1 MALSKI
7 VKIAD
12 GMTNQYMVSFE
23 LGYIKQS
30 DITCQVNEEVDGT
43 GAPIYRSLV
52 FLSPEIIQVG
62 GAPQVSGDTVTFT
75 RTVDRTQ
82 LIVNYEDGDV
92 MNDENMNTAQK
103 QAIMLIHELLD
114 GRFERF
120 DSGFDMGGNSITGL
134 PIPTNPTDASNKQY
148 VDDRVADNQQVAV
161 DAAASASAASLSAGT
176 ASSAAA
182 AALDWKDKA
191 QEWAISG
198 TIVDSL
204 DYSAKWWANQANTW
218 AQAVNPSQFVKL
230 DGTSVMTGNIRVTV
244 PTNGNWA
251 AFLRGPATGMR
262 FVPSASEFAI
272 EAVDETGSGAYR
284 PLRMQGSTVAITGS
298 SIGMS
303 VRPQF
308 GIYTPWD
315 NLNLPNPIND
325 APSDSSTYAR
335 KNAAWVKSVGG
346 AVMSDTAPPSPENGQ
361 KWINTLTMREYT
373 WYVDGTSSQWVETTN
388 SDAQRPASDGND
400 YVMRNGVWVLA
411 PRQLI
416 LDGVW
421 TAGAWIELPVPTGFT
436 TFDIDGENIRPGS
449 GTAGYVIAQMSTG
462 GVWRTGSGAYGW
474 GDHYFNSSNHSTWT
488 ESTAGSF
495 STAIAIS
502 SGAASSGDSL
512 AHFTAKLWPGG
523 TGNLPV
529 LTYTSKVGISQTDGS
544 GWYGATGAIDR
555 IRFGLSGGVD
565 MQALARVKIWGNR

>member
-134 PIPTNPTDASNKQY
+134 PVPVNPTDASNKQY
-148 VDDRVADNQQVAV
+148 VDDRLADNQQVAV
-161 DAAASASAASLSAGT
+161 DAAASAAAA
-176 ASSAAA
+176 ASSAGQSASAA
-182 AALDWKDKA
+182 GQSAGYRDQSEAWKNKA

-218 AQAVNPSQFVKL
+218 AQAVNPGNYLLKTG
-230 DGTSVMTGNIRVTV
+230 GTLTGPINIIAPYPAILLTDED
-244 PTNGNWA
+244 A
-251 AFLRGPATGMR
+251 PATHTM
-262 FVPSASEFAI
+262 FSIASSGGYFHLVRNTDVGGYI
-272 EAVDETGSGAYR
+272 DSVLTVDHTSGIATFQSR
-284 PLRMQGSTVAITGS
+284 PYWAGA
-298 SIGMS
+298 
-303 VRPQF
+303 
-308 GIYTPWD
+308 TPWD
-315 NLNLPNPIND
+315 TVNLPNPVND
-325 APSDSSTYAR
+325 APSDNSTYAR

-346 AVMSDTAPPSPENGQ
+346 AIMSDTAPPSPENGQ

-388 SDAQRPASDGND
+388 SDAQRPASDSND

-411 PRQLI
+411 DTQVLLDVSLSGVGANYPFI
-416 LDGVW
+416 LPAGFKKFHLWIKNLDFAVADYPGIQIRSSGSWVTTNTYEW
-421 TAGAWIELPVPTGFT
+421 SMVSTTASNGAALTAQNTSAGA
-436 TFDIDGENIRPGS
+436 
-449 GTAGYVIAQMSTG
+449 Q
-462 GVWRTGSGAYGW
+462 
-474 GDHYFNSSNHSTWT
+474 SSL
-488 ESTAGSF
+488 
-495 STAIAIS
+495 AIS
-502 SGAASSGDSL
+502 SD
-512 AHFTAKLWPGG
+512 
-523 TGNLPV
+523 NV
-529 LTYTSKVGISQTDGS
+529 IVGS
-544 GWYGATGAIDR
+544 GRYHSQIMFNTITNVFDFKTLWGRSSYNGGGYQTGALSVDG
-555 IRFGLSGGVD
+555 IRLVGRGGQNINTLGL
-565 MQALARVKIWGNR
+565 KIVGER